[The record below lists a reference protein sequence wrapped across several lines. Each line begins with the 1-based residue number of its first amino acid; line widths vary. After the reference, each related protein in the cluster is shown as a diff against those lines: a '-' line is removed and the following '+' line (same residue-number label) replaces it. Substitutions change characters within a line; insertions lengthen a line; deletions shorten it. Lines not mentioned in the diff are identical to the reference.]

1 MLDLVN
7 MLDTITDAG
16 DLCNEL
22 SPVLRLVGIA
32 VFIIK
37 VVVPIILIVVGMLDM
52 AKAVTEKDE
61 NKIKD
66 AQHKLIK
73 KAIAAVLVF
82 LIVTIVGVL
91 MRLIGAGEYKDC
103 MTCINSPFSSECKIT
118 NE

>member
-1 MLDLVN
+1 MLNLVN

-37 VVVPIILIVVGMLDM
+37 VVDPILLIVVGMLDM

-61 NKIKD
+61 NKPSNVI
-66 AQHKLIK
+66 LE
-73 KAIAAVLVF
+73 VLQKGY
-82 LIVTIVGVL
+82 T
-91 MRLIGAGEYKDC
+91 YKDKVIRPA
-103 MTCINSPFSSECKIT
+103 MVKV